1 MNYTT
6 HRKLAEVGGSL
17 IFVSGIMNALLGLK
31 IGALFYEIYPGG
43 YFGHVGILAG
53 IAAILI
59 GLIIMLGIVR
69 IYESKNRR
77 YILSGGLLTIVV
89 GHIGGIAG
97 AIYVSTVG
105 VLLCYITGIWL
116 IVDVLIK
123 EIKERKL
130 A

>member
-1 MNYTT
+1 MSYTT
-6 HRKLAEVGGSL
+6 QKKLAEVGGSL
-17 IFVSGIMNALLGLK
+17 IFVSGIVNTLLGIK
-31 IGALFYEIYPGG
+31 IGALLYEVYPGG

-53 IAAILI
+53 IGAILI
-59 GLIIMLGIVR
+59 GLILILGIVR
-69 IYESKNRR
+69 IYESKNRW
-77 YILSGGLLTIVV
+77 YILLGGLLTIVV

-97 AIYVSTVG
+97 AIYVGTVG

-116 IVDVLIK
+116 IIDVMVK